1 MVDHASLCLLQ
12 HLNGPSDLPPHLR
25 DAKWLSAR
33 MASRFDRDYF
43 CFHNDSILPRG
54 NASQERDGPVSEV
67 AIQHSANV
75 YDLAQSVVHWLR
87 SIYE

>member
-33 MASRFDRDYF
+33 MASRFHRDYF
-43 CFHNDSILPRG
+43 CFHNDSILPRS

-87 SIYE
+87 IIYE